1 MDETTMNN
9 EIMDNNFVQN
19 ETTMDFDETSE
30 YYDEN
35 DGLPVGAIVGGVL
48 GTAAIAGITGLAV
61 KNKDKIKDKLAE
73 VKAAHEQKKL
83 ERLEKKAQAI
93 EEAKKKYVK
102 IDENK

>member
-9 EIMDNNFVQN
+9 EIMDNNFVDD
-19 ETTMDFDETSE
+19 EVAMDFDETSE
-30 YYDEN
+30 YYDEK

-48 GTAAIAGITGLAV
+48 GTAAIAGITGFAV

-83 ERLEKKAQAI
+83 ERLEKKAKAI
-93 EEAKKKYVK
+93 EEAKEKYVK
-102 IDENK
+102 IDETK